1 MNYKEGDILSVSKK
15 MTKEELGEWPDAVWV
30 LEMDKLVGR
39 CGVVTNQNR
48 SAATGILGR
57 YDESVHLYFE
67 KEEKAYWFPLQCICD
82 KSFAKSLVTK
92 YKKSINNGSLA

>member
-15 MTKEELGEWPDAVWV
+15 MTKEELGEWGTWV

-48 SAATGILGR
+48 GGWVALLAP
-57 YDESVHLYFE
+57 EKSVHLYFE